1 MGVHFPDLLAKAVD
15 KIRKTPRRMH
25 TAVEEE
31 CRQILREVGIKIF
44 LNLRQMF
51 PSLDL
56 TSVLQSIDQSRRGG
70 VPEDVEKA
78 VSTLMSCCK
87 RQLQ

>member
-1 MGVHFPDLLAKAVD
+1 MGVHFPDLLAKVVEE
-15 KIRKTPRRMH
+15 IRRTPRRMH

-31 CRQILREVGIKIF
+31 CRQVLREVGMKIF

-56 TSVLQSIDQSRRGG
+56 TSVLQNIDQARKGD
-70 VPEDVEKA
+70 VPVDVEKA
-78 VSTLMSCCK
+78 INTLMSCCK
-87 RQLQ
+87 RQLL